1 MLNRTLRPLTRSI
14 RSLSTSTSTHPTRT
28 QSTRTNL
35 YLGTLAASIGLISV
49 GYAGV
54 VSDNKRVWNDAT
66 GSGNWDEKKHQYNED
81 LKVNRHKS
89 ELGGEFVEGV
99 RGVSE
104 GDRADLVSCFVTFF
118 LFLLIYSVPPPP
130 CPFLPLSLLLS
141 RLVSLTL
148 RPTPSRRST
157 RSDPRIPSSQQ

>member
-14 RSLSTSTSTHPTRT
+14 RSLSTSTSPSNPT

-89 ELGGEFVEGV
+89 ESAYLLGGIGL
-99 RGVSE
+99 RGFCS
-104 GDRADLVSCFVTFF
+104 DLFF
-118 LFLLIYSVPPPP
+118 TVLFLGSVLGLILLSSCHPPPGR
-130 CPFLPLSLLLS
+130 LP
-141 RLVSLTL
+141 
-148 RPTPSRRST
+148 PSRRST
-157 RSDPRIPSSQQ
+157 RSNPRIPPPQQQDL